1 MVPAKFLTS
10 LLFFT
15 TAAKSVPTVQLGN
28 TTVTGL
34 GFSNLEYYG
43 GIPYAEP
50 PIDSLR
56 FKPPVPL
63 SNLNQAIFDASKP
76 GSPCLQPRSQ
86 SSSSS
91 EDCLTLN
98 IYKPAGLADTEALP
112 VMAFI
117 HGGGYIFGSSS
128 SLNAT
133 ALVEQSIT
141 RGTPI
146 VYVSFNYRLGPL
158 GFPNG
163 HDALSANALNLGLKD
178 QLLALQWIQDNIAA
192 FNGDK
197 SKVTLFGESAGAM
210 SIGVLYLNS
219 SLQNLVRAAIFESG
233 SAGGTHVFDAFRGQ
247 TDWDNF
253 VRAVPECAN
262 CKEDSIACLQRVNSS
277 AALLEAI
284 ETSWAKSNEGYP
296 FAPVIDGPHGL
307 LPDLPSV
314 LMAKGEF
321 ARVPFI
327 SGANLDEGTYFTRPN
342 VNSTAMIE
350 SFLISNYTTPTVSP
364 TKLNDAVQQL
374 VELYP
379 DVPSLGSPFNTGNQT
394 FGLSGEWKRLAALMG
409 DLWFHSQRRA
419 WMQAANKFGVKTFG
433 YLLTDPG
440 APPISPPTVGPPAH
454 DALGVTHTADLLYVF
469 GLNTVFGRPPSAV
482 RLGTQMIDYWLSF
495 ATSLDP
501 NDGLGSSR
509 PEWSEY
515 TSNHKAILEFTS
527 VNMSMIPDNYRAQ
540 QIDFINRNAAIF
552 AR

>member
-10 LLFFT
+10 LLFFA

-34 GFSNLEYYG
+34 KFSNLEYYG

-63 SNLNQAIFDASKP
+63 SNLNQATFDASKP
-76 GSPCLQPRSQ
+76 GSPCLQARSQ
-86 SSSSS
+86 INSSS

-98 IYKPAGLADTEALP
+98 IYKPAKLAATAALP

-133 ALVEQSIT
+133 AIVEQSIT

-158 GFPNG
+158 GFPN
-163 HDALSANALNLGLKD
+163 D
-178 QLLALQWIQDNIAA
+178 QLLALQWIQDNIAT

-210 SIGVLYLNS
+210 SIGIL
-219 SLQNLVRAAIFESG
+219 LVRAAIFESG
-233 SAGGTHVFDAFRGQ
+233 SAGGNHVFDALRGQ

-284 ETSWAKSNEGYP
+284 ETSWAESNEGYP

-364 TKLNDAVQQL
+364 TKLSDTVQQL

-379 DVPSLGSPFNTGNQT
+379 DVPSLGSPSIQGI
-394 FGLSGEWKRLAALMG
+394 KRLDLAANGRDWLHSIKPNAAIVG

-419 WMQAANKFGVKTFG
+419 WMQTAEKIGVKTFG

-440 APPISPPTVGPPAH
+440 APPISPPTVGPTAH
-454 DALGVTHTADLLYVF
+454 DALGVTHTADLLYLF

-482 RLGTQMIDYWLSF
+482 MLGTQMIDYWLSF

-501 NDGLGSSR
+501 NDGLGSSL
-509 PEWSEY
+509 Y
-515 TSNHKAILEFTS
+515 HKFTN
-527 VNMSMIPDNYRAQ
+527 VNMSMISDNYRAQ
-540 QIDFINRNAAIF
+540 QIDFINYNAALF

>member
-1 MVPAKFLTS
+1 MSPAFI
-10 LLFFT
+10 
-15 TAAKSVPTVQLGN
+15 QL
-28 TTVTGL
+28 V
-34 GFSNLEYYG
+34 SM

-63 SNLNQAIFDASKP
+63 SNLNQATFDASRP
-76 GSPCLQPRSQ
+76 GSPCLQARSQ
-86 SSSSS
+86 INSSS

-98 IYKPAGLADTEALP
+98 IYKPAGLAATAALP

-133 ALVEQSIT
+133 AIVEQSIT

-178 QLLALQWIQDNIAA
+178 QLLALQWIQDNIVA

-219 SLQNLVRAAIFESG
+219 NLQNLVRAAIFESG

-247 TDWDNF
+247 TDWYNF

-284 ETSWAKSNEGYP
+284 ETSWAESNEGYP

-350 SFLISNYTTPTVSP
+350 SFLLSNYTTSTVSP
-364 TKLNDAVQQL
+364 TKLSDTVQQL

-379 DVPSLGSPFNTGNQT
+379 DVPSFGSPFNTGNQT

-440 APPISPPTVGPPAH
+440 APPISPPTVGPTAH
-454 DALGVTHTADLLYVF
+454 DALGVTHTADLLYLF

-482 RLGTQMIDYWLSF
+482 MLGTQMIDYWLSF

-509 PEWSEY
+509 PVWSEY
-515 TSNHKAILEFTS
+515 TSNHKAILELTS

-540 QIDFINRNAAIF
+540 QIDFINRNAALF

>member
-1 MVPAKFLTS
+1 MVLKNFLTS
-10 LLFFT
+10 LLFFA
-15 TAAKSVPTVQLGN
+15 TAAKSVPTVRLGK

-34 GFSNLEYYG
+34 RFSNLEYYG

-63 SNLNQAIFDASKP
+63 SNLNQATFDASKP
-76 GSPCLQPRSQ
+76 GSPCLQPRR
-86 SSSSS
+86 
-91 EDCLTLN
+91 
-98 IYKPAGLADTEALP
+98 TEALP

-133 ALVEQSIT
+133 AIVEQSIT

-219 SLQNLVRAAIFESG
+219 NLQNLVRAAIFESG

-262 CKEDSIACLQRVNSS
+262 CKEDSIACLQQVNSS

-284 ETSWAKSNEGYP
+284 ETSWAESNEGYP

-364 TKLNDAVQQL
+364 TKLSDAVQQL

-379 DVPSLGSPFNTGNQT
+379 DVPSLDSPFNMGNQT
-394 FGLSGEWKRLAALMG
+394 FGLSGEWKRLAALSTH
-409 DLWFHSQRRA
+409 LSTRRA
-419 WMQAANKFGVKTFG
+419 WMQTAKKFGVKTFG

-440 APPISPPTVGPPAH
+440 APPISPPTVGPTAP
-454 DALGVTHTADLLYVF
+454 DTLGVTHTADLLYVF
-469 GLNTVFGRPPSAV
+469 GLNTVFGRPPLAV
-482 RLGTQMIDYWLSF
+482 ILGTQMIDYWLSF

-509 PEWSEY
+509 PGWYEY
-515 TSNHKAILEFTS
+515 TYNHKAILELTS

-540 QIDFINRNAAIF
+540 QIDFINRNAAVF

>member
-1 MVPAKFLTS
+1 GPRNPTYHSQNGSQKLLNFSS
-10 LLFFT
+10 LLA
-15 TAAKSVPTVQLGN
+15 TAAKSVPTVRLGK

-63 SNLNQAIFDASKP
+63 SNLNQATFDASKP
-76 GSPCLQPRSQ
+76 GSPCLQARSQ
-86 SSSSS
+86 INSSS

-98 IYKPAGLADTEALP
+98 IYKPAGLAATAALP

-133 ALVEQSIT
+133 AIVEQSIT
-141 RGTPI
+141 RT
-146 VYVSFNYRLGPL
+146 SF
-158 GFPNG
+158 
-163 HDALSANALNLGLKD
+163 
-178 QLLALQWIQDNIAA
+178 LALQWIQDNIAA
-192 FNGDK
+192 FNGDN
-197 SKVTLFGESAGAM
+197 SKRVPVAM

-219 SLQNLVRAAIFESG
+219 NLQNLVRAAIFESG
-233 SAGGTHVFDAFRGQ
+233 SAGGGQ
-247 TDWDNF
+247 TDWDNL

-284 ETSWAKSNEGYP
+284 ETSWAESNEGYP
-296 FAPVIDGPHGL
+296 FSPVIDGPHGL

-419 WMQAANKFGVKTFG
+419 WMQTAKKFGVKTFG

-440 APPISPPTVGPPAH
+440 APPISPPTVGPTAH

-469 GLNTVFGRPPSAV
+469 GLNTVFGRPP
-482 RLGTQMIDYWLSF
+482 TDWLSF

-515 TSNHKAILEFTS
+515 TSNHK
-527 VNMSMIPDNYRAQ
+527 DNYRAQ
-540 QIDFINRNAAIF
+540 QIDFINRNAVIF
-552 AR
+552 AC

>member
-1 MVPAKFLTS
+1 MCAARMSPAFI
-10 LLFFT
+10 
-15 TAAKSVPTVQLGN
+15 QL
-28 TTVTGL
+28 V
-34 GFSNLEYYG
+34 SI
-43 GIPYAEP
+43 GIPYVEP

-63 SNLNQAIFDASKP
+63 SNLNQATFDASKP
-76 GSPCLQPRSQ
+76 GSPCLQARSQ
-86 SSSSS
+86 TNSSS

-98 IYKPAGLADTEALP
+98 IYKPAGLAATAALP

-163 HDALSANALNLGLKD
+163 RDALSANALNLGLKD

-192 FNGDK
+192 FKGDK
-197 SKVTLFGESAGAM
+197 SKVTLFGESAGAI

-219 SLQNLVRAAIFESG
+219 NLQNLVRTAIFESG

-262 CKEDSIACLQRVNSS
+262 CKEDSIACLQRVSSS

-284 ETSWAKSNEGYP
+284 ETSWAESNEGYP
-296 FAPVIDGPHGL
+296 FSPVIDGPHGL

-314 LMAKGEF
+314 LMAKGQF

-327 SGANLDEGTYFTRPN
+327 SGANLDEGTYFTRSN

-419 WMQAANKFGVKTFG
+419 WMQTAKKFGVKTFG

-440 APPISPPTVGPPAH
+440 APPISPPTVGPTAH

-482 RLGTQMIDYWLSF
+482 ILGTQMIDYWLSF

-509 PEWSEY
+509 PGWSEY

-527 VNMSMIPDNYRAQ
+527 VNMSMIPDNSRAQ
-540 QIDFINRNAAIF
+540 QIDFINRNAAVF